1 MPRAEKR
8 GAFRISKTENLLV
21 VLQGRLSAARKYGGS
36 VSRKTGRIF
45 TISKKRRHIQG
56 NENGRPMAAPTISIK
71 ETATIGLFDSLNTP
85 ELKDSGVF
93 YVTR

>member
-1 MPRAEKR
+1 
-8 GAFRISKTENLLV
+8 
-21 VLQGRLSAARKYGGS
+21 
-36 VSRKTGRIF
+36 
-45 TISKKRRHIQG
+45 
-56 NENGRPMAAPTISIK
+56 MAAPTISIK